1 MTVTESTPSVS
12 VPDHIARQV
21 VLPEGHRE
29 DEPRVMA
36 LTQEFFAWAEDGPAG
51 PARKELSP

>member
-1 MTVTESTPSVS
+1 MTVTESTPGVS

-29 DEPRVMA
+29 DEP
-36 LTQEFFAWAEDGPAG
+36 LFAAYHWLRG
-51 PARKELSP
+51 K